1 MPKNVLKGLGVI
13 LGVLFLYGCTATKDV
28 EVRHYIDVKDR
39 IDQNMEGGNAGFIAG
54 TPQPE
59 DRSEIRKTRK
69 IYVLEVSKGEAAE
82 DEETVVV
89 ESDDA
94 VMDRSGFQDEDL
106 GYESGERIEKMKLRD
121 DSVDTM
127 MELGDVDMGKSFAP
141 SSSVVEYT
149 IQKDDTLQKISKKF
163 YGSFS
168 KWSKIYELNKD
179 VIDDPDRIK
188 PGVVIQIPAN

>member
-149 IQKDDTLQKISKKF
+149 IQKVDTLQKISKKF